1 MIMYSFEHVK
11 KDSLSAFASYRI
23 LIIREYFRFGTRVT
37 CFLGQRLCPTVHVH
51 VCNVST
57 PWAGRAHTMGPWE
70 LSAASLGQG
79 LSCWRCRPVNDCL
92 VLMATS

>member
-1 MIMYSFEHVK
+1 MFMIMYSFEHVK

-51 VCNVST
+51 VCNVSAPSYGGLGELT
-57 PWAGRAHTMGPWE
+57 RWARG
-70 LSAASLGQG
+70 SSLPRV
-79 LSCWRCRPVNDCL
+79 WVRD
-92 VLMATS
+92 